1 MAKPIREPRTEEE
14 AQDLKR
20 FLERGATTSLE
31 VLRTFE
37 PLGLPTSLTEAVSV
51 PFDLTVQAA
60 LAELKTDEDQF
71 LLNIEITGVSST
83 EDPPVL
89 VFVNHPTA
97 EPSTALTD
105 PRFVAAL
112 AFFCHFEERDG
123 LFVCVM
129 PPHGTFKFVINGTRA
144 VREAG
149 AASDQVTLD
158 FFPTAENRG
167 DLRLELANV
176 QLQLVRS
183 SVEFAQ

>member
-20 FLERGATTSLE
+20 YLERGATTSVE

-37 PLGLPTSLTEAVSV
+37 PLRLPDSLIEAVSV
-51 PFDLTVQAA
+51 PFDLTVQDA
-60 LAELKTDEDQF
+60 LAELRTDEDQF
-71 LLNIEITGVSST
+71 LLNIEITGVSSS

-89 VFVNHPTA
+89 VFVNHPTVK
-97 EPSTALTD
+97 PSTALTD

-123 LFVCVM
+123 LLVCVM
-129 PPHGTFKFVINGTRA
+129 PPDGSFKFVMNGTRA
-144 VREAG
+144 VQEAG
-149 AASDQVTLD
+149 AVTDQLTLD
-158 FFPTAENRG
+158 FVPTAEGRG

-183 SVEFAQ
+183 SVEVPQ